1 MANRSK
7 QSVKDNVQQL
17 ADLYKERRI
26 SNITTASN
34 MIDKLRAIT
43 PKTEKRVLKQFDK
56 LIAKYENKEPLN
68 VRMQQAKEARI
79 LSKKQATYQVY
90 VSLYSDE
97 KRFPKQKPYK
107 GVYHICDKQ
116 FEVKAPNPFP
126 KELLKVLVNHRMPL
140 WTKGFNILKT
150 SEDFLKFIHN
160 KPEYI
165 KAFKFLSYDT
175 LADDGKKI

>member
-1 MANRSK
+1 MNGNKEVSLNENKISSNYIMTKALKYNIRFLEAMANRSK
-7 QSVKDNVQQL
+7 QSVKDKVQQL

-79 LSKKQATYQVY
+79 LSKNKQHIRSMCLFIVMKRGFQNKSHIREFITSVIS
-90 VSLYSDE
+90 SL
-97 KRFPKQKPYK
+97 R
-107 GVYHICDKQ
+107 
-116 FEVKAPNPFP
+116 
-126 KELLKVLVNHRMPL
+126 
-140 WTKGFNILKT
+140 
-150 SEDFLKFIHN
+150 
-160 KPEYI
+160 
-165 KAFKFLSYDT
+165 
-175 LADDGKKI
+175 